1 VLSLILILVVVAIL
15 FAEQRTRG
23 PGRAFTPRPTRLA
36 GRETLRPA
44 VRAIA
49 TGFLGLVALVGLV
62 LPLIVLV
69 GWLVRTETVSL
80 EWGAAAGSF
89 SVSLAAAMLATLAAI
104 PVAVLVVRHRS
115 KPSVILDRTVH
126 SVFALPHIA
135 VALAMVFLAA
145 NYLGPL
151 YQGFA
156 VLIITYVAL
165 FLPQASGAA
174 RGALEQ
180 VDPTIEEAARGL
192 GRTALGTI
200 TSVTIPLI
208 GRGLLAGGA
217 LVFLTTMK
225 ELPATLLLR
234 PTGFDTLAVD
244 IWSAA
249 SEGLFARAAAPA
261 LLLIVVSAVPMYLLV
276 TRSYER

>member
-1 VLSLILILVVVAIL
+1 
-15 FAEQRTRG
+15 
-23 PGRAFTPRPTRLA
+23 
-36 GRETLRPA
+36 
-44 VRAIA
+44 
-49 TGFLGLVALVGLV
+49 
-62 LPLIVLV
+62 
-69 GWLVRTETVSL
+69 
-80 EWGAAAGSF
+80 
-89 SVSLAAAMLATLAAI
+89 
-104 PVAVLVVRHRS
+104 VAVLVVRHRS
-115 KPSVILDRTVH
+115 RASVVLDRTIH

-135 VALAMVFLAA
+135 VALAMVFLAS

-151 YQGFA
+151 YQGFT

-180 VDPTIEEAARGL
+180 VDPAFEDAARGL
-192 GRTALGTI
+192 GRSPLRAMMAI
-200 TSVTIPLI
+200 TVPLI
-208 GRGLLAGGA
+208 ARGLIAGGA

-249 SEGLFARAAAPA
+249 SEGLFSRAAAPA